1 MMITIPVQHT
11 VPTTEKTGFGTAFGI
26 ELYKLKP
33 ICRAIG
39 NERDMVALAH
49 GVGNRHKVFVFHLF
63 TGYLVF
69 VIFLFDFQS
78 RQSDTAAGNHGRA
91 GGVKN
96 VSTDGADV

>member
-1 MMITIPVQHT
+1 MASLNPLLKQSMMITIPVQHT

-69 VIFLFDFQS
+69 VIFKVGIVTPQ
-78 RQSDTAAGNHGRA
+78 QEIMAEP
-91 GGVKN
+91 VE
-96 VSTDGADV
+96 